1 MDYKRKERAEKD
13 FILYDCLSDP
23 LYLLFLDKWRVLW
36 YGRESVDPK
45 RVYYHIAIDNSLD
58 IFGDE
63 QSVSNTDLRTGMQR
77 MSSSGGYFKKREILE
92 KAQECLDLAAQT
104 TTKTNSAMSRLLK
117 IKNTIASMCKS
128 SIEKRLGA
136 LNSSSVEFMALTSFV
151 TLFLT
156 VLLMFSHNSVLLKV
170 MINVG
175 FYVVTLYHKVHHSD
189 EERTSQA
196 SHNKKVTDDNNDV
209 TLKTSAFNSS
219 LLSTN
224 TTVST
229 TDKDKNT
236 EEPNDSS
243 SSSLFLTT
251 LVNLGT
257 YSICTTAPL
266 MTSLLISLLYTL
278 ECLYSDLPALR
289 SSYRTNDAVGRSLN
303 RLVSKRHVVELFIT
317 RAKEELLVF
326 PLLEALLRSLVN
338 PIMALR
344 TCVILCA
351 LRLNGRRDT
360 RIKEMMCRC
369 LGDMRAL
376 DISVLTLLVDVLEDI
391 VL

>member
-58 IFGDE
+58 IFEDE

-77 MSSSGGYFKKREILE
+77 MSSSGSYFKKREILE
-92 KAQECLDLAAQT
+92 KAQECLDLVTQT
-104 TTKTNSAMSRLLK
+104 TTRTDSAMSRLLK
-117 IKNTIASMCKS
+117 IKNAIASMCKS

-136 LNSSSVEFMALTSFV
+136 LNSSSVELMALTSFV

-156 VLLMFSHNSVLLKV
+156 VLLMFSHSSVLLKV
-170 MINVG
+170 MTNVG
-175 FYVVTLYHKVHHSD
+175 FYVVTLYHKMHHPD
-189 EERTSQA
+189 EEHTSQA
-196 SHNKKVTDDNNDV
+196 SHNKKVTDDNNNV
-209 TLKTSAFNSS
+209 TLKTSTFNSS
-219 LLSTN
+219 LLSAN

-229 TDKDKNT
+229 TNKDKST
-236 EEPNDSS
+236 EEPNDTF
-243 SSSLFLTT
+243 SLFFTT
-251 LVNLGT
+251 VINLGV

-266 MTSLLISLLYTL
+266 MTALLISLLDIL
-278 ECLYSDLPALR
+278 ECLCSDLPALR
-289 SSYRTNDAVGRSLN
+289 SSYRVNDAVGRTLN
-303 RLVSKRHVVELFIT
+303 RLVSKRHVVELFIA

-338 PIMALR
+338 PLMALR

-351 LRLNGRRDT
+351 LRLNSRRDT
-360 RIKEMMCRC
+360 RIRETMSRC